1 MTLIHPDIHVI
12 CINHELKW
20 CLTPIAILKGVVLV
34 LLLYFWRKVGN
45 VGNPIAG
52 RDINIVVRHDQ
63 VLCYRV
69 GIVVVVVLPI
79 FE

>member
-1 MTLIHPDIHVI
+1 M
-12 CINHELKW
+12 
-20 CLTPIAILKGVVLV
+20 VLNPNRNIKRCGSSFAP
-34 LLLYFWRKVGN
+34 LFLAKSRKN

-63 VLCYRV
+63 VLCYWV